1 MSVFGRNVGMLI
13 SVGEVSFMLRPFRA
27 RRGLRPWVAV
37 VAAYALA
44 FQVLLSGLAAGAL
57 LAATDASAG
66 DLFVICHGSGSGPAN
81 DQNLPDE
88 PQLPRPPCVLCT
100 LTQAPCAI
108 LPVEQAIASLPAIVV
123 SNVVPGNDGRIFRF
137 DSPTGR
143 YQRGPPPRA
152 VIFG

>member
-1 MSVFGRNVGMLI
+1 
-13 SVGEVSFMLRPFRA
+13 
-27 RRGLRPWVAV
+27 V

-44 FQVLLSGLAAGAL
+44 IQVLLSGIAAGQLMAS
-57 LAATDASAG
+57 TDASAG
-66 DLFVICHGSGSGPAN
+66 DLFVICHGSGGPS
-81 DQNLPDE
+81 DERNLPDE

-108 LPVEQAIASLPAIVV
+108 LPIDQDVARLPAIVV

-143 YQRGPPPRA
+143 YQRGPPSRP

>member
-1 MSVFGRNVGMLI
+1 MLWL
-13 SVGEVSFMLRPFRA
+13 LRD
-27 RRGLRPWVAV
+27 RRGVRSWIAI

-44 FQVLLSGLAAGAL
+44 LQVLLSGLAAGHFMSVA
-57 LAATDASAG
+57 DASAG
-66 DLFVICHGSGSGPAN
+66 DLFVICHGSGNGPSD
-81 DQNLPDE
+81 DQGLPDKQE
-88 PQLPRPPCVLCT
+88 LPRPPCVLCT

-108 LPVEQAIASLPAIVV
+108 LPVDHDVARIPGIVV
-123 SNVVPGNDGRIFRF
+123 SSVVPGNDGRIFRF